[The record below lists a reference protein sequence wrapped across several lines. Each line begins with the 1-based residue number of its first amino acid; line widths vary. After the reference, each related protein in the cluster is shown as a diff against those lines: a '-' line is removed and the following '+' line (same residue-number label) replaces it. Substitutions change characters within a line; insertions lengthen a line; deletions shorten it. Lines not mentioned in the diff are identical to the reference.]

1 MIAGKAGDKDAAAS
15 AERIKDSLTPAAQAV
30 AERAASAFRPT
41 EAAPPAAAAAAGV
54 SPQALQTAQRA
65 LSRLGY
71 YQGPTDGTA
80 SPALR
85 LAVAAYQRDQGLA
98 ATGAL
103 DQTTVSKLSVFT
115 R

>member
-1 MIAGKAGDKDAAAS
+1 
-15 AERIKDSLTPAAQAV
+15 LTPAAQAV

-41 EAAPPAAAAAAGV
+41 EAAAPVATAAAGV
-54 SPQALQTAQRA
+54 SPEALQTAQRA